1 MGNTTAGR
9 TDAVRPY
16 RTHPHISRVRLL
28 PGSPFHESQLNMLRF
43 LARQDTDSLLYSFRK
58 AAGLPTGGAEPMTGW
73 DAEDCKL
80 RGHTTGHY
88 LSAVSLAYAVSG
100 DETYKRKAEAIVTGL
115 AKCQRAMEASG
126 KVHKGFLSAY
136 DEEQFDL
143 LEKLTKYP
151 DIWAPYYTLDK
162 IMSGLLDAYELA
174 GIPEARDVA
183 EPVGDWVYERLSKLP
198 ADLRRRMWDTYIA
211 GEYGGMTG
219 TLVRLYRISGREEHL
234 SAAEL
239 FENEAL
245 LGPLRKGLDKLDSM
259 HANQHIPQISGALE
273 LYAAEGSRENL
284 DIVRNF
290 ESIVTGHHCYSIGG
304 TGEEERFRAA
314 DSECAFLTE
323 KTAESCAS
331 VNMLRLTARLF
342 EYEEHARCELMDYY
356 ELTLFN
362 HILMSHS
369 HCDDG
374 GTTYFMP
381 LAPGSCKHYETEE
394 NSCCHGTGMESR
406 FRFITDIY
414 SYEGEGEDSLLR
426 VDLPVPAVLDDKEKV
441 TVSFAEDGRL
451 AVRADADMSA
461 ELAVRIPVWARESFP
476 EAADGYMYCGRL
488 RAGESVSFDLP
499 MKLRTVTA
507 ASESDYYNLA
517 WGPYLLA
524 AVSGASEFMHPEVSA
539 MSELLGAEKGT
550 FTDGAAIYRPLY
562 RIDKEKYQIYFRKVS
577 GSGAAAV

>member
-1 MGNTTAGR
+1 M
-9 TDAVRPY
+9 
-16 RTHPHISRVRLL
+16 
-28 PGSPFHESQLNMLRF
+28 
-43 LARQDTDSLLYSFRK
+43 
-58 AAGLPTGGAEPMTGW
+58 
-73 DAEDCKL
+73 
-80 RGHTTGHY
+80 
-88 LSAVSLAYAVSG
+88 
-100 DETYKRKAEAIVTGL
+100 
-115 AKCQRAMEASG
+115 
-126 KVHKGFLSAY
+126 
-136 DEEQFDL
+136 
-143 LEKLTKYP
+143 
-151 DIWAPYYTLDK
+151 
-162 IMSGLLDAYELA
+162 
-174 GIPEARDVA
+174 A

-234 SAAEL
+234 RAAEL

-273 LYAAEGSRENL
+273 LYAAEGGRENL

-314 DSECAFLTE
+314 DSECSFLTE

-406 FRFITDIY
+406 FRFMTDIY

-426 VDLPVPAVLDDKEKV
+426 VDLPVPSVL
-441 TVSFAEDGRL
+441 G
-451 AVRADADMSA
+451 
-461 ELAVRIPVWARESFP
+461 IPAWARESFP
-476 EAADGYMYCGRL
+476 EASDGYVNCGRPKT
-488 RAGESVSFDLP
+488 GESVSFDLP
-499 MKLRTVTA
+499 MRLRAMTS
-507 ASESDYYNLA
+507 ASDSDYYNLA

-524 AVSGASEFMHPEVSA
+524 AVSEASEYMHPEVSA
-539 MSELLGAEKGT
+539 MSELPGEEKGT

-562 RIDKEKYQIYFRKVS
+562 RIDKEKYHIYFRKVS
-577 GSGAAAV
+577 GSAAAAV